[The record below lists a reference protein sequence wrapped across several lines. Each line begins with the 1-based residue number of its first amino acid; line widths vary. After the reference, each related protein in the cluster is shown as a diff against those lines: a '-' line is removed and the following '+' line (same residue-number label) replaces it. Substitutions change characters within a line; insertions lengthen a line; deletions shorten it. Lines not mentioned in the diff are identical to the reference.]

1 METKPYDLQSP
12 EQIAKDY
19 GGNKQ
24 KIAEAMQMGILDP
37 TAGTLAGMFIDRMRS
52 AAQMEAAPQQ
62 TVAQQTFAPPA
73 PPQPPMGA
81 PAGLGATPQAAAM
94 PPMNAAPPMGPPP
107 QGGMPMMAEGGMVPP
122 YASGGGLSDM
132 PIPDGMFDE
141 PSNGGFNDG
150 YAGGGMVA
158 FGPGGPVKAANP
170 GGLLAALFGAT
181 EAGVEAGE
189 AAEAPE
195 PDAADLADYQGE
207 NPKPIDVNSKK
218 LPLEVPE
225 FSGIP
230 AAMNGVSRLPKDNLA
245 AIREL
250 APQQTKYSERLTKEL
265 EKSLDEGEQ
274 KKRARENLDMAMIRA
289 GVKMAQTPGSIL
301 QSALAGA
308 GEAQPGFEAGVRE
321 QRAEAREAVKA
332 LAEQEGISNKD
343 AREAANLAMEMTMKY
358 GTIAEAMKDRA
369 VQMYLA
375 KQSNAVQLLIAQM
388 SDATQRAGQLV
399 SLRTASIAANAPTGT
414 ERLARLAQKDPKF
427 KTLLQELGVFG
438 GSTTSGANSSGDDW
452 GEPETVT
459 KK

>member
-1 METKPYDLQSP
+1 MQSP

-24 KIAEAMQMGILDP
+24 KIAEAMQMGVLDP

-52 AAQMEAAPQQ
+52 AAQQEAAPQQ

-73 PPQPPMGA
+73 PPAP

-94 PPMNAAPPMGPPP
+94 PPMNAMPPMGAAPP
-107 QGGMPMMAEGGMVPP
+107 QGEMPMMAEGGMVPP

-132 PIPDGMFDE
+132 PLPDGMFDE
-141 PSNGGFNDG
+141 PSNGGFGDG
-150 YAGGGMVA
+150 YRGGGLVA
-158 FGPGGPVKAANP
+158 FFEGGPVKEK
-170 GGLLAALFGAT
+170 T
-181 EAGVEAGE
+181 
-189 AAEAPE
+189 PE
-195 PDAADLADYQGE
+195 EIAADEAEKAYLAMLDKEYVPPASAGSPIVVSGQG
-207 NPKPIDVNSKK
+207 PAKAPI
-218 LPLEVPE
+218 PLNVPE
-225 FSGIP
+225 FTGLP
-230 AAMNGVSRLPKDNLA
+230 AAMYGVTGTPKDNLA
-245 AIREL
+245 AIKAL

-301 QSALAGA
+301 QSALAGV
-308 GEAQPGFEAGVRE
+308 GEAQSGFEAGVKE
-321 QRAEAREAVKA
+321 QRAEARDAVKA
-332 LAEQEGISNKD
+332 LAEQEGISNKE

-399 SLRTASIAANAPTGT
+399 SLRTAQITANAPTGT
-414 ERLARLAQKDPKF
+414 ERIIERLGKGDFGAGF
-427 KTLLQELGVFG
+427 KTWSEGKPSSKTPAPLLAGQSMVPLENFY
-438 GSTTSGANSSGDDW
+438 TD
-452 GEPETVT
+452 
-459 KK
+459 